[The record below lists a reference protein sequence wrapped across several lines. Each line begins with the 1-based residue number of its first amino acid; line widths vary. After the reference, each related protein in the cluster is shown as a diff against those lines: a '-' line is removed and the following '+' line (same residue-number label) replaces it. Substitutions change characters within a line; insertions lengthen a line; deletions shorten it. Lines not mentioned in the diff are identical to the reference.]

1 MLRHAIRRVRCAQV
15 SRPRG
20 FRGQDGDRLWIGQQK
35 LWRSVS
41 TLSLNAHWP
50 RPRGMNPMHVSM
62 SLRTALFSGTAF
74 ATMALASP
82 AAAQPAQPAAA
93 AAAGTAAAAQPA
105 ATAQPAAAP
114 ANDAQQGQ
122 DIVVTGTHVVRDGY
136 RSPTPLTVLT
146 REDIQNSSPSNNL
159 ADFVNELPSAAG
171 STRPSNS
178 RLNLS
183 SGQAGIN
190 AINLRNLGEVHTLV
204 LIDGRRS
211 VASTITGLVDINT
224 IPQMLV
230 QRVEVVTG
238 GVSATY
244 GSDADAGV
252 INFILDN
259 HFHGLTVQ
267 GDSGITR
274 HGDGF
279 NYSGGIAGGWNFAG
293 GRGHIMV
300 EGDVAHRDG
309 IFETSER
316 AWNQTGYVRIQDP
329 NWVSNVSTTPRF
341 LIRTQV

>member
-82 AAAQPAQPAAA
+82 AAARPAAD
-93 AAAGTAAAAQPA
+93 GTA
-105 ATAQPAAAP
+105 ATAQPAASAQPAAAP
-114 ANDAQQGQ
+114 ASDAQQGQ

-146 REDIQNSSPSNNL
+146 REDIQNSSPSNNI

-190 AINLRNLGEVHTLV
+190 AINLRNLGEVRTLV
-204 LIDGRRS
+204 LMDGRRS
-211 VASTITGLVDINT
+211 VASTINGLVDVNT
-224 IPQMLV
+224 IPQSLIE
-230 QRVEVVTG
+230 RVDVVTG
-238 GVSATY
+238 GASAAY
-244 GSDADAGV
+244 GSDAVAGV
-252 INFILDN
+252 
-259 HFHGLTVQ
+259 
-267 GDSGITR
+267 
-274 HGDGF
+274 
-279 NYSGGIAGGWNFAG
+279 
-293 GRGHIMV
+293 
-300 EGDVAHRDG
+300 
-309 IFETSER
+309 
-316 AWNQTGYVRIQDP
+316 
-329 NWVSNVSTTPRF
+329 
-341 LIRTQV
+341 